1 MKTEIIEYSE
11 TALALDDLK
20 KRLSTVPD
28 YGTKKGYAEAEEG
41 RKELKGYRVALDKKR
56 KELGAEARK
65 HLELINGEAKKI
77 NNVIVGLENPF
88 IEAKKA
94 EDEKAERIKREAAEK
109 EQKRIEAIELK
120 VKWIR
125 DLVFVQR
132 VTANISEA
140 IKQAE
145 SVNPTDGSYDEF
157 AEAVEHAK
165 SAVLIELNSML
176 DDAVA
181 QEEKSAQVAIEA
193 AKQEEQR
200 KELEVQQAGIDKQKA
215 EQQAIADREA
225 EKLAEERAV
234 FEAEKAEA
242 EKEKRIEA
250 EKIAAAGRHE
260 ERDAA
265 IEKQKADE
273 IEAENKRNAEE
284 TARILADRDRFSDD
298 EAELVEFANVIL
310 KTTIDVSLLST
321 TEAVDVAEIAKSAL
335 ANIAE
340 NIVKSAV
347 VQSQHVNPEE
357 DAA

>member
-1 MKTEIIEYSE
+1 MKTEITEYSE

-28 YGTKKGYAEAEEG
+28 YSNAEGYAEGEEG

-94 EDEKAERIKREAAEK
+94 EDDKAERMRLEEAEK
-109 EQKRIEAIELK
+109 EQKRIESIE
-120 VKWIR
+120 VDIR
-125 DLVFVQR
+125 WMKDLVNCIQDVESIRFAINAAEKFD
-132 VTANISEA
+132 ANEEKHQEFLEVIALAKEA
-140 IKQAE
+140 TLQELNKMLGLALAREEKAAQVA
-145 SVNPTDGSYDEF
+145 
-157 AEAVEHAK
+157 AEAV
-165 SAVLIELNSML
+165 
-176 DDAVA
+176 
-181 QEEKSAQVAIEA
+181 
-193 AKQEEQR
+193 KQEAQR
-200 KELEVQQAGIDKQKA
+200 KELEAQQDEIDRQKA
-215 EQQAIADREA
+215 EQQAVADKEA
-225 EKLAEERAV
+225 EKLAKERAD

-242 EKEKRIEA
+242 EKVKLA
-250 EKIAAAGRHE
+250 EVERIAAE
-260 ERDAA
+260 ERQKEHDAA

-273 IEAENKRNAEE
+273 IEAEKKRNAEE
-284 TARILADRDRFSDD
+284 TARILADRERFSDD
-298 EAELVEFANVIL
+298 EAELVEFANKIL

-335 ANIAE
+335 ASIAE

-347 VQSQHVNPEE
+347 VQSQHDKPGE